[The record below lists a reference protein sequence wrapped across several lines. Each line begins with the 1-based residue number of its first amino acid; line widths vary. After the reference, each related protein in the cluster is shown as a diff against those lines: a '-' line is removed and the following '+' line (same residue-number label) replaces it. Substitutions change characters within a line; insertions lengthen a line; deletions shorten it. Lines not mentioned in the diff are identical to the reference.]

1 MLCLTY
7 LLGVTVLSL
16 TNWCQV
22 KDRPRF
28 ALFLSTVLDL
38 LPTTTSTNFG
48 NHNKVSFVSM
58 DGVGRQR
65 LNLALKSLFTFTLLI
80 IRTKQGIWH
89 KQIQL
94 RKGFDFSS
102 TRSTNSVQLT
112 CILSLQHSFMRD
124 CCKLFLPRPLVATVA
139 HPDRKNC
146 FQNWPCYIL

>member
-7 LLGVTVLSL
+7 VLCVTVLGL

-28 ALFLSTVLDL
+28 ALSLSTVLDL
-38 LPTTTSTNFG
+38 LPTTTSANFC
-48 NHNKVSFVSM
+48 NHTKVSFVSM

-65 LNLALKSLFTFTLLI
+65 LNRALKSLFTFTLLI

-94 RKGFDFSS
+94 IFLPQQV
-102 TRSTNSVQLT
+102 STNSVQLT
-112 CILSLQHSFMRD
+112 CILSSQHSFMRD
-124 CCKLFLPRPLVATVA
+124 CCKLFLPRPLVATVP
-139 HPDRKNC
+139 HPDRKDC